1 MPEKT
6 YSISELN
13 EIIKS
18 LLAREPRLQF
28 IQVCGEISNY
38 KVYPS
43 GHAYFTLK
51 DNKSTL
57 KAVCFKSSML
67 RGVRFKPENGM
78 QIIALG
84 RIDVYERDGIYQM
97 YVERMLP
104 SGHGD
109 IMQLLEQIKARLQQ
123 EGLFDPKHKKSL
135 PLLPRAI
142 GLITSPSGAAV
153 RDIIKVAK
161 SRYPGIKIY
170 LVPVRVQGL
179 ESEMEIIKAMQLLN
193 SLKLVDVIIL
203 GRGGGSKEDL
213 WVFNS
218 EQITRK
224 VFASQIPVVSAV
236 GHETDY
242 TLVDYAADLR
252 AATPSQAAEI
262 VVPNILELLNK
273 INILQSVVVRQLLNK
288 LHLAKKHLESAKN
301 TYVLRRPEIWLAG
314 FKLNMDGVQKRLISG
329 QAQYLLGRK
338 QHLREVLLRLN
349 SANPLAVME
358 RGFVGLQI
366 GHKNITSVQ
375 EIELDALLDIRLK
388 DGLVRAQTVSI
399 LEIPKEPRT

>member
-6 YSISELN
+6 YSISEIN

-18 LLAREPRLQF
+18 LIAREECLQF
-28 IQVCGEISNY
+28 VQVGGEISNY

-51 DNKSTL
+51 DSNSTL

-78 QIIALG
+78 QVIALG
-84 RIDVYERDGIYQM
+84 RIDVYERDGVYQM

-104 SGHGD
+104 AGQGD
-109 IMQLLEQIKARLQQ
+109 IMLLLEQIKARLEK
-123 EGLFDPKHKKSL
+123 EGLFDDKHKRQL
-135 PLLPRAI
+135 PLMPKAI
-142 GLITSPSGAAV
+142 GVVTSPSGAAV

-161 SRYPGIKIY
+161 SRYKGVKIY

-179 ESEMEIIKAMQLLN
+179 ESEAEIIRALDLLN
-193 SLKLVDVIIL
+193 RLQLVDVIIL

-224 VFASQIPVVSAV
+224 VFASTIPVISAV

-242 TLVDYAADLR
+242 TLVDYAADIR

-262 VVPNILELLNK
+262 AVPSTLELMNR
-273 INILQSVVVRQLLNK
+273 INTLREFSAHQLLNK
-288 LHLAKKHLESAKN
+288 VRLAKQNLESAKS
-301 TYVLRRPEIWLAG
+301 TYVFRKPQVWLDV
-314 FKLNMDGVQKRLISG
+314 FRLHLDGVQKKIVNCQDRDLM
-329 QAQYLLGRK
+329 GRK
-338 QHLREVLLRLN
+338 QYLRELILRIN
-349 SANPLAVME
+349 AANPLTVME
-358 RGFVGLQI
+358 WGFVGLQKDNQKVKSI
-366 GHKNITSVQ
+366 NNI
-375 EIELDALLDIRLK
+375 EIDDLLDIRLM
-388 DGLVRAQTVSI
+388 DGVVRARVI
-399 LEIPKEPRT
+399 DKKLAPK

>member
-6 YSISELN
+6 YSISEIN

-18 LLAREPRLQF
+18 LIAREECLQF
-28 IQVCGEISNY
+28 VQVGGEISNY

-51 DNKSTL
+51 DSNSTL

-78 QIIALG
+78 QVIALG
-84 RIDVYERDGIYQM
+84 RIDVYERDGVYQM

-104 SGHGD
+104 AGQGD
-109 IMQLLEQIKARLQQ
+109 IMLLLEQIKARLEK
-123 EGLFDPKHKKSL
+123 EGLFDDKHKRQL
-135 PLLPRAI
+135 PLMPKAI
-142 GLITSPSGAAV
+142 GVVTSPSGAAV

-161 SRYPGIKIY
+161 SRYKGVKIY

-179 ESEMEIIKAMQLLN
+179 ESEAEIIRALDLLN
-193 SLKLVDVIIL
+193 RLQLVDVIIL

-224 VFASQIPVVSAV
+224 VFASTIPVISAV

-242 TLVDYAADLR
+242 TLVDYAADIR

-262 VVPNILELLNK
+262 AVPSTLELMNR
-273 INILQSVVVRQLLNK
+273 INTLREFSAHQLLNK
-288 LHLAKKHLESAKN
+288 VRLAKQNLESAKS
-301 TYVLRRPEIWLAG
+301 TYVFRKPQVWLDV
-314 FKLNMDGVQKRLISG
+314 FRLHLDGVQKKIVNCQDRDLM
-329 QAQYLLGRK
+329 GRK
-338 QHLREVLLRLN
+338 QYLRELILRIN
-349 SANPLAVME
+349 AANPLTVME
-358 RGFVGLQI
+358 RGFVGLQKDNQKVKSI
-366 GHKNITSVQ
+366 NNI
-375 EIELDALLDIRLK
+375 EIDDLLDIRLM
-388 DGLVRAQTVSI
+388 DGVVRARVI
-399 LEIPKEPRT
+399 DKKLAPK

>member
-1 MPEKT
+1 MQGTT
-6 YSISELN
+6 YSISEIN

-18 LLAREPRLQF
+18 LIAREERLQF
-28 IQVCGEISNY
+28 LQVGGEISNY

-51 DNKSTL
+51 DSKSTL

-78 QIIALG
+78 QVIALG
-84 RIDVYERDGIYQM
+84 RIDVYERDGVYQM

-104 SGHGD
+104 AGQGD
-109 IMQLLEQIKARLQQ
+109 IMQLLEQLKARLEQ
-123 EGLFDPKHKKSL
+123 EGLFDPKHKKTL
-135 PLLPRAI
+135 PLLPRAL
-142 GLITSPSGAAV
+142 GVITSPSGAAV

-161 SRYPGIKIY
+161 SRYQGIKIY

-179 ESEMEIIKAMQLLN
+179 ESEAEIVKAIELLN
-193 SLKLVDVIIL
+193 RLQLVDVIIL

-224 VFASQIPVVSAV
+224 VFASQIPIVSAV

-252 AATPSQAAEI
+252 AATPSQAAEL
-262 VVPNILELLNK
+262 VVPSAIELENRISTLGDF
-273 INILQSVVVRQLLNK
+273 SARQLLNRLK
-288 LHLAKKHLESAKN
+288 SAKQRLAAIKG
-301 TYVLRRPEIWLAG
+301 TYVFRRPQIWLDI
-314 FKLNMDGVQKRLISG
+314 FKLNLDSKQKTIINE
-329 QAQYLLGRK
+329 QARALQANR
-338 QHLREVLLRLN
+338 QQLRELMLRVNALN
-349 SANPLAVME
+349 PMMIME
-358 RGFVGLQI
+358 RGFVG
-366 GHKNITSVQ
+366 VQ
-375 EIELDALLDIRLK
+375 AGSKKIKSIQDVEIDELLDIRLI
-388 DGLVRAQTVSI
+388 DGIVRTKVIDKQTTVQ
-399 LEIPKEPRT
+399 E

>member
-6 YSISELN
+6 YSISEIN

-18 LLAREPRLQF
+18 LIAREECLQF
-28 IQVCGEISNY
+28 VQVGGEVSNY

-51 DNKSTL
+51 DSNSTL

-78 QIIALG
+78 QVIALG
-84 RIDVYERDGIYQM
+84 RIDVYERDGVYQM

-104 SGHGD
+104 AGQGD
-109 IMQLLEQIKARLQQ
+109 IMLLLEQIRARLEK
-123 EGLFDPKHKKSL
+123 EGLFDDKHKKKL
-135 PLLPRAI
+135 PLMPKAI
-142 GLITSPSGAAV
+142 GVITSPSGAAV

-161 SRYPGIKIY
+161 SRYKGVKIY

-179 ESEMEIIKAMQLLN
+179 ESEAEIVRALDLLN
-193 SLKLVDVIIL
+193 RLQLVDVIIL

-224 VFASQIPVVSAV
+224 VFASSIPVISAV

-242 TLVDYAADLR
+242 TLVDYAADVR

-262 VVPNILELLNK
+262 AVPSTLELMNR
-273 INILQSVVVRQLLNK
+273 INTLREFCARQLLNK
-288 LHLAKKHLESAKN
+288 VRLAKQNLDNAQN
-301 TYVLRRPEIWLAG
+301 TYVLRKPQVWLDV
-314 FKLNMDGVQKRLISG
+314 FKLHLDGVQKRIVSG
-329 QAQYLLGRK
+329 RGRDLAERKQYL
-338 QHLREVLLRLN
+338 RELLLRIN
-349 SANPLAVME
+349 AANPLTVME
-358 RGFVGLQI
+358 RGFVGLQKDHQKVKSI
-366 GHKNITSVQ
+366 DNI
-375 EIELDALLDIRLK
+375 EIDDLLDIRLM
-388 DGLVRAQTVSI
+388 DGVVRAKVI
-399 LEIPKEPRT
+399 DKKIAKR